1 MEVVKRDSNRSETA
15 VAGYSTQSSPSIS
28 SSTIKQE
35 VEEDKKEIHK
45 CMWRGCT
52 KVLVSLETLISH
64 VGDTHIGSGKV
75 CFTLFILFI
84 IFFLKKKLV

>member
-1 MEVVKRDSNRSETA
+1 MEDVKREINRSESA

-28 SSTIKQE
+28 SSTVKQE
-35 VEEDKKEIHK
+35 VDDDKKNIHK

-52 KVLVSLETLISH
+52 KILVSLESLISH

-75 CFTLFILFI
+75 SFVLLYFDFKSKSI
-84 IFFLKKKLV
+84 